1 MKLAEALME
10 RKASKTKMDALRQR
24 IYQNAQ
30 IEQGGQPTE
39 APLPLLEEL
48 AEEARRF
55 QSIVARINATNVA
68 ACLPDGTPLAEAVLR
83 RDMLRYL
90 HLTVTNLAAKAMPS
104 QDRYSAREIKNAP
117 AVPPAELHQRADA
130 LAKEL
135 RLLDA
140 AVQQANWLV
149 ELA

>member
-1 MKLAEALME
+1 MRHPA
-10 RKASKTKMDALRQR
+10 
-24 IYQNAQ
+24 
-30 IEQGGQPTE
+30 
-39 APLPLLEEL
+39 
-48 AEEARRF
+48 
-55 QSIVARINATNVA
+55 
-68 ACLPDGTPLAEAVLR
+68 
-83 RDMLRYL
+83 
-90 HLTVTNLAAKAMPS
+90 
-104 QDRYSAREIKNAP
+104 